1 MVVNWSVWPTG
12 REWKRDRRPQGIVR
26 EMVIIWIDRFSYFF
40 QYWMGRRQDDVMFLK
55 PGSCIR
61 LLFFGVSFLDCL
73 IMVKDGAFSMN
84 FPERENCLV

>member
-1 MVVNWSVWPTG
+1 
-12 REWKRDRRPQGIVR
+12 
-26 EMVIIWIDRFSYFF
+26 
-40 QYWMGRRQDDVMFLK
+40 MFLK